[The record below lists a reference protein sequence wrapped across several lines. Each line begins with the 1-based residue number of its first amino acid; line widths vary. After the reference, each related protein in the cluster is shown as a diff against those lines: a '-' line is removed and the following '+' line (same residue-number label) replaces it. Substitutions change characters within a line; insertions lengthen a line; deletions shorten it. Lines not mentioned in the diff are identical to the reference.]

1 MANEP
6 SKKLINGCVAILE
19 KYAEKIHFPIKLIQ
33 DSNYFSLI
41 CKNPERF
48 SVRQNDY
55 QLFTLKGIKNIGVH
69 FALKFEIEII
79 KEDKGKKIIT
89 KVTYKLTD
97 ANLKF
102 VHLNDSNSKVLF
114 RSEFAL
120 NKDKIHAQ
128 PHWQFEPYIIKTIS
142 NEDINL
148 VLELR
153 NEEKPLIDI
162 DDEKKDF
169 FNISKIHFAMTS
181 DWHLPKKDRKEN
193 SIVADLNEDSIINW
207 LDGCLSYTLE
217 QIKNAQKIKQ

>member
-6 SKKLINGCVAILE
+6 SKRLINGCVAILE
-19 KYAEKIHFPIKLIQ
+19 KYADKIHFPIKLIQ

-48 SVRQNDY
+48 SIRQNDY

-102 VHLNDSNSKVLF
+102 VHLDDSNSKVLF

-128 PHWQFEPYIIKTIS
+128 PHWQFEPYIIKAIS
-142 NEDINL
+142 NEDVNTFI
-148 VLELR
+148 EMR
-153 NEEKPLIDI
+153 NDMERLIDI
-162 DDEKKDF
+162 DDDEKKNQ
-169 FNISKIHFAMTS
+169 FNISKIHFAMVS
-181 DWHLPKKDRKEN
+181 DWHLPNKDKKEN
-193 SIVADLNEDSIINW
+193 FFATELNEENVINW
-207 LDGCLSYTLE
+207 LEGCLSYTIG
-217 QIKNAQKIKQ
+217 QIKNIQ